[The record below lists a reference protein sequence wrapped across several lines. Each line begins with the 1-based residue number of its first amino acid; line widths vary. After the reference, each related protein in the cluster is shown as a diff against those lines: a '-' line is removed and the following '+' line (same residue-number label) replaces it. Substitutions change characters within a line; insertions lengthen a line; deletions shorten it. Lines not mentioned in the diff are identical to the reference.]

1 MQNEHQI
8 NLITCN
14 MLSKETKD
22 HFKRFQ
28 MVFPHGEDKHNQEIR
43 YQIITIDDELQ
54 FFFQEVQFKEK
65 NTYKTVHH
73 LMKI

>member
-1 MQNEHQI
+1 
-8 NLITCN
+8 
-14 MLSKETKD
+14 
-22 HFKRFQ
+22 